1 MAIFA
6 LLVPFGV
13 GNPKP
18 LFMADNVEVI
28 SEPQV
33 LQGKH
38 LKFLARQDGRVLEA
52 LGWDKADWRHLL
64 RRGSRVSLAFSL
76 MTSEYL
82 GEKNEPVHRR

>member
-1 MAIFA
+1 M
-6 LLVPFGV
+6 
-13 GNPKP
+13 
-18 LFMADNVEVI
+18 FMADEVEVI
-28 SEPQV
+28 SDPQV

-38 LKFLARQDGRVLEA
+38 LKFLARQNGKVFEA

-82 GEKNEPVHRR
+82 GERKVSLSLEDLRV